1 MLGWFQK
8 PVTTAPPGAVTRD
21 VIEGRCHVQLD
32 LTPQV
37 LSLQIPHETTWLE
50 GEEPLAPTSSQ
61 QSQGFISASMLAV
74 KAKVFDDGLYAAVEL
89 AAQHTKQPLLASLVG
104 VAPTLAAAARLG
116 GTDTPLSSRAKAI
129 TDEFLADALAS
140 KPIGFYTWSDA
151 LRRIF
156 QQDRILQRKLG
167 ESEALAL
174 KAALESLPAGK
185 AAYEQYLALV
195 AKLTNPLV
203 DEKPDLRQADGAW
216 FFPPSRSHETELV
229 KRLYGERP
237 IPNGF
242 SLAEEMIK
250 RLRDGSLNLDPTEA
264 SGWYDFQT
272 WALEPLVL
280 PDKTPE
286 ASRLRMN
293 DRYRDQLDDLFKSI
307 LALTR
312 ETHVKQ
318 LEIPT
323 CGCAGGGGD
332 PKTFIAVRPELSV
345 EPLLTYYERRADC
358 YDFVRRLLESHE
370 ESLGSLRTMHRV
382 TAAGPVSRSLDEELS
397 EMTALFRGAAAVVG
411 QELGMAVVAGP
422 EATQFRK
429 WAIAPDAAKDVRM
442 MVPVFFDIA
451 RGRTKVWAILGW
463 ATRDLH
469 VSFATTPEAHVL
481 RGRAEVLF
489 LSSDRRIAYPVF
501 VETYVERL
509 LDRDEFRAHCDRYQ
523 TRSRIVENL

>member
-1 MLGWFQK
+1 
-8 PVTTAPPGAVTRD
+8 
-21 VIEGRCHVQLD
+21 
-32 LTPQV
+32 
-37 LSLQIPHETTWLE
+37 
-50 GEEPLAPTSSQ
+50 
-61 QSQGFISASMLAV
+61 MLAV

-89 AAQHTKQPLLASLVG
+89 AAQRAKQPLLASLVG

-116 GTDTPLSSRAKAI
+116 GTDTPLSSRAQAI

-156 QQDRILQRKLG
+156 QQDRILQRELR
-167 ESEALAL
+167 ESEALEL

-185 AAYEQYLALV
+185 AAYEQYLDLV
-195 AKLTNPLV
+195 AKLTNPFV
-203 DEKPDLRQADGAW
+203 DEKPDLRQPGGAW

-229 KRLYGERP
+229 KRLYGDRP
-237 IPNGF
+237 IPDGF

-250 RLRDGSLNLDPTEA
+250 QLRDGSLNLDPTET
-264 SGWYDFQT
+264 SGWYDVQT

-280 PDKTPE
+280 PHKTPE

-293 DRYRDQLDDLFKSI
+293 DRYRHQLDDLFKSI

-318 LEIPT
+318 LEVLMV
-323 CGCAGGGGD
+323 GARMGSD
-332 PKTFIAVRPELSV
+332 PEIFIEVRPELSV
-345 EPLLTYYERRADC
+345 EPLRTYYERRADC

-370 ESLGSLRTMHRV
+370 ESLGPLKKMHRV
-382 TAAGPVSRSLDEELS
+382 TAAGQVPRSLDEELS

-411 QELGMAVVAGP
+411 HELGMAVAAEP
-422 EATQFRK
+422 EAKVFRE
-429 WAIAPDAAKDVRM
+429 WAIGPAAAEDVRM
-442 MVPVFFDIA
+442 MVPVFFDIE

-469 VSFATTPEAHVL
+469 VSFATTPEPHVL
-481 RGRAEVLF
+481 RGRARIRF
-489 LSSDRRIAYPVF
+489 GSTDKRIAYPVF
-501 VETYVERL
+501 VETYVKRL
-509 LDRDEFRAHCDRYQ
+509 LDRDEFRAHCDRYK
-523 TRSRIVENL
+523 TRSRILENL